1 MSGQVVT
8 IPKVTLPLEELLQV
22 IRQLDESA
30 RIQVAQVLTETQ
42 MDARLTQLIQELA
55 QTPPADDLSD
65 AELQAEINA
74 ARQASPE

>member
-8 IPKVTLPLEELLQV
+8 IPEVRLTLEELLQV

-42 MDARLTQLIQELA
+42 MDARLTRLIQELA
-55 QTPPADDLSD
+55 QAPPFDDFSD
-65 AELQAEINA
+65 AELQAEINST
-74 ARQASPE
+74 RQVSHE